1 MPYSLPRLKYF
12 FFLKNNFI
20 YLFLAVLGL
29 CYCTGFSR
37 VAVSWDC
44 SLVVVLGLLTAGA
57 FLEAR
62 RLSSCGAWAQYL
74 RHLGLVAPKHVGT

>member
-44 SLVVVLGLLTAGA
+44 SLVVVLGLLTVG
-57 FLEAR
+57 LLLQSRGSRAR
-62 RLSSCGAWAQYL
+62 WLQYL
-74 RHLGLVAPKHVGT
+74 QLSGSTAQAQ